1 MRGTEVEDERHST
14 VPDDPRPRLR
24 RRFFASLV
32 LIGLLLGA
40 MIGRLTAPGPV
51 QLERIEEQAWGLTLW
66 FDRQPE
72 LYDEHLEGAF
82 ALLLQAQGEAQSG
95 QLQVDGTRVGWRL
108 QHTAKGLL
116 LHLVAARPL
125 RGEWAGQVEAGGW
138 RLDVRVTP

>member
-1 MRGTEVEDERHST
+1 M
-14 VPDDPRPRLR
+14 PDDPRPRLR

-51 QLERIEEQAWGLTLW
+51 QLERIEEQAGGLTLW

-95 QLQVDGTRVGWRL
+95 QLQVDGARVGWRL
-108 QHTAKGLL
+108 QHTTKGLL
-116 LHLVAARPL
+116 LHLVAAHPL
-125 RGEWAGQVEAGGW
+125 RGEWAGQAEAGGW

>member
-1 MRGTEVEDERHST
+1 M
-14 VPDDPRPRLR
+14 PDDPRPRLR

-32 LIGLLLGA
+32 LIGLLVGM

-51 QLERIEEQAWGLTLW
+51 QLERVEEQAWGLSLQ

-95 QLQVDGTRVGWRL
+95 QLQVDGARVGWRL
-108 QHTAKGLL
+108 QNTEKGLL

-125 RGEWAGQVEAGGW
+125 RGEWSGRAEAGGW
-138 RLDVRVTP
+138 RLQVRVAP